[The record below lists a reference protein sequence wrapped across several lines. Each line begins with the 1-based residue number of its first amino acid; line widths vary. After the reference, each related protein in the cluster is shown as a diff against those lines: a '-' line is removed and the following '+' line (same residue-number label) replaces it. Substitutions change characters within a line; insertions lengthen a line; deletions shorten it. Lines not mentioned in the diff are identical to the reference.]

1 MSYQFEPHLDL
12 TLIISQ
18 PEKVIKESTN
28 LSLNI
33 NMLLLRPL
41 RNYVFFHVGKTYRF
55 YKVIELIFILYHLP
69 QGRWLII
76 WMTGKFYWLN
86 GQMTR
91 SMRSLSWMTRKFNNI
106 FDWKICTYRDFFV
119 LFNFCSYVKHN
130 ILLPILMNLQM
141 HFVHVTIL
149 EMCNLMSD

>member
-41 RNYVFFHVGKTYRF
+41 RNYVFVHVRKTYRF
-55 YKVIELIFILYHLP
+55 YKAIELIFILYHLP

-86 GQMTR
+86 GQMINVEWPRQDRWDNEWLGNFLILPYWTLLA
-91 SMRSLSWMTRKFNNI
+91 SLI
-106 FDWKICTYRDFFV
+106 FFIEH
-119 LFNFCSYVKHN
+119 LH
-130 ILLPILMNLQM
+130 I
-141 HFVHVTIL
+141 
-149 EMCNLMSD
+149 